1 MQIKVHGEMTLAEI
15 RQALFE
21 KLNQIEDDHAVR
33 YSRGATLFIHPTNG
47 FGDRV
52 TPRYENGE
60 EVKKINTRGPYRSAA
75 DQFMP

>member
-1 MQIKVHGEMTLAEI
+1 LYYLTIFNILELMMQIKVHGEMTLAEL

-52 TPRYENGE
+52 TLSLPN
-60 EVKKINTRGPYRSAA
+60 
-75 DQFMP
+75 